1 MLRALARRYRDA
13 APRAASRA
21 RGVFLVD
28 PSPVV
33 SAPGRSPL
41 VAPPLRDAGRPPR
54 RALAP
59 ALSWSSAAAA
69 TSRAPPSTAAAAPD
83 VDPAAALRPAIL
95 VCTSKVVP
103 KHQRRDY
110 DAWLAEGKALIEQVL
125 EDKDCQAGVTRWRPE
140 DLPAGRF
147 SWVHFPADR
156 EVRRPGVR
164 PKPDR
169 RTGLAHVRHG
179 GAPKTETVAVVFQR
193 HDDLERWRRSR
204 RREEWL
210 RRGGRF
216 GGGGGEAGEDA
227 WRLNARV
234 SSIDVD
240 DGSLGGWLPADAE
253 ESNRRG
259 NTDASPTPA
268 PSPWKVYAAVV
279 LAQYPL
285 YELNALLFL
294 PALDAAGAEWFAA
307 LSQPARGF
315 VVQTWTSAGAVF
327 VTLPFA
333 QGLLRRFGFMQ
344 SATRGETARSTALV
358 AAAYAGTVAGFHLA
372 QPAFAAVVE
381 RVAT

>member
-1 MLRALARRYRDA
+1 MVLRRRRHLAR
-13 APRAASRA
+13 S
-21 RGVFLVD
+21 
-28 PSPVV
+28 
-33 SAPGRSPL
+33 
-41 VAPPLRDAGRPPR
+41 
-54 RALAP
+54 
-59 ALSWSSAAAA
+59 
-69 TSRAPPSTAAAAPD
+69 PSTAAAAPD

-234 SSIDVD
+234 SSIDAD

-307 LSQPARGF
+307 LSQPREGIRGADVDLRGGCFRDASVRAGTLTTVRIHAERDEGRDSAEYRAR
-315 VVQTWTSAGAVF
+315 
-327 VTLPFA
+327 
-333 QGLLRRFGFMQ
+333 RRRVRGNGGGVPPR
-344 SATRGETARSTALV
+344 ATRV
-358 AAAYAGTVAGFHLA
+358 
-372 QPAFAAVVE
+372 AAVVE

>member
-1 MLRALARRYRDA
+1 MHVLLPYWAERIEARLVALARRCEEGQRPLLQA
-13 APRAASRA
+13 IAPRL
-21 RGVFLVD
+21 RG
-28 PSPVV
+28 
-33 SAPGRSPL
+33 A
-41 VAPPLRDAGRPPR
+41 LRTCEQLH
-54 RALAP
+54 RALFYLGGNYLHAGQR
-59 ALSWSSAAAA
+59 AA
-69 TSRAPPSTAAAAPD
+69 
-83 VDPAAALRPAIL
+83 
-95 VCTSKVVP
+95 
-103 KHQRRDY
+103 
-110 DAWLAEGKALIEQVL
+110 
-125 EDKDCQAGVTRWRPE
+125 
-140 DLPAGRF
+140 
-147 SWVHFPADR
+147 
-156 EVRRPGVR
+156 
-164 PKPDR
+164 
-169 RTGLAHVRHG
+169 GLAHVRHG

-210 RRGGRF
+210 RRGERF

-315 VVQTWTSAGAVF
+315 AVQTWTSAGAVF